1 MNHCITFVDLI
12 TTKSLL
18 PVVCME
24 NEIKQ
29 ESRLA
34 EVSDEE
40 LRKVIADFLEMGY
53 VDNIVAM
60 FKQEPRYY
68 QWTGQLLE
76 DERFAVRLGVSVLF
90 EYLVADRPDD
100 VHLAVPS
107 LSRALQNKTAWVR
120 GEAVSVLAIIAT
132 DEAIDLVK
140 TMVNDPAPEVAAVA
154 RDILLEGN

>member
-1 MNHCITFVDLI
+1 
-12 TTKSLL
+12 
-18 PVVCME
+18 ME
-24 NEIKQ
+24 SEIKQ
-29 ESRLA
+29 ESRPT

-53 VDNIVAM
+53 VENIVAM

-90 EYLVADRPDD
+90 EYLVADRPTD

-107 LSRALQNKTAWVR
+107 LKRALQHQTSLVR
-120 GEAVSVLAIIAT
+120 GEAVSILAIIAT
-132 DEAIDLVK
+132 DKAIDLVK
-140 TMVNDPAPEVAAVA
+140 TVVDDPAPEVAAVA

>member
-1 MNHCITFVDLI
+1 
-12 TTKSLL
+12 
-18 PVVCME
+18 ME
-24 NEIKQ
+24 SQIKQ
-29 ESRLA
+29 ESRSA

-40 LRKVIADFLEMGY
+40 LLKVIADFLEMGY
-53 VDNIVAM
+53 VENIVAM

-68 QWTGQLLE
+68 QWTGQLLK

-90 EYLVADRPDD
+90 EYLVADRPGD
-100 VHLAVPS
+100 VDLAVPS